1 MHCMVRQIPGLSLL
15 FQPLDVINL
24 ISNHALN
31 SLLGHFFHSKDIY
44 DRKFSGSNFCFLH
57 LIAFFY
63 LMSIDKKK
71 GCQILTKIKFPT
83 HTYETLEHVVL
94 SQPSNRKLKKEP
106 FSFSRSC
113 IFKSQRQS
121 SGGSPQSLNSNSILK
136 SIQYFPHAFFPQHL
150 LFQITTL
157 GNSLVPPR

>member
-1 MHCMVRQIPGLSLL
+1 MTKNFRDQTFAFYTSLL
-15 FQPLDVINL
+15 F
-24 ISNHALN
+24 
-31 SLLGHFFHSKDIY
+31 
-44 DRKFSGSNFCFLH
+44 
-57 LIAFFY
+57 FY
-63 LMSIDKKK
+63 SMAKK
-71 GCQILTKIKFPT
+71 GCQILTKFKFPT

-150 LFQITTL
+150 LFQITTP
-157 GNSLVPPR
+157 GNSLVPPRWLLHNEMHLVRDPPFPIQFTTSAISPSRWHKETQFLSRNI

>member
-1 MHCMVRQIPGLSLL
+1 MKPNQVPFKMFKLKKKTLKCFINFLGVLEVRPSVHCMVRQIPGLSLL

-71 GCQILTKIKFPT
+71 VVRFSPKLNFPRTLMKHWSTWCFHNHQI
-83 HTYETLEHVVL
+83 E
-94 SQPSNRKLKKEP
+94 N
-106 FSFSRSC
+106 
-113 IFKSQRQS
+113 
-121 SGGSPQSLNSNSILK
+121 
-136 SIQYFPHAFFPQHL
+136 
-150 LFQITTL
+150 
-157 GNSLVPPR
+157 